1 MKKILS
7 GILCLAVLSCNRNS
21 DQPFNT
27 GTPPQQTNQLIPWLE
42 KQKSN
47 VASDSGKQ
55 AITNLEASLLISES
69 VIRPSGY
76 GKKVMITPIK
86 KEPATREEQSTTTFL
101 LSQLNSEGRII
112 RSNIVTYTPE
122 TAAAPVRMPA
132 DLFENYYGDGRLPD
146 VKLTFRSN
154 TGRLLFET
162 AFRNGDV
169 YSHSYPEIKN
179 RANHSG
185 ELTENECVEW
195 YWQTYVNGVL
205 VSEVYLGTT
214 CGPYVEEGSG
224 GGGEDPFDEA
234 AEDALKTQVFA
245 TQSDPAEQSVEYTS
259 EVHTGVP
266 FQWVVVKNT
275 NNLWQVNSSDIAYGY
290 NSPNTGAIVYNIQH
304 NGSQL
309 SGQTSWNR
317 IPRNPGGFAPPL
329 ISLIWQETA
338 NTTTIANGYRSGTIT
353 VSGSLKNFG
362 ITIGSYSQSC
372 TINVN

>member
-1 MKKILS
+1 MKKMLT
-7 GILCLAVLSCNRNS
+7 GIVCLAILSCNRNK
-21 DQPFNT
+21 DQEFTSNI
-27 GTPPQQTNQLIPWLE
+27 PPQQTSQLIPWLE
-42 KQKSN
+42 KQKAN

-55 AITNLEASLLISES
+55 AITKLEASLLISES

-86 KEPATREEQSTTTFL
+86 KEPSTREEQSSTTFL

-122 TAAAPVRMPA
+122 TAAAPVKMPA
-132 DLFENYYGDGRLPD
+132 DLFENYYGDGRMPD

-162 AFRNGDV
+162 AFRNGDL

-224 GGGEDPFDEA
+224 GGATGGEEITEVEVLRSPQWTVAQNPRIGSNGVGEIKSFETMRGKRNSTYPGGGYFTQNSHSWSYCNFCMDPSDNWSETSHSSTHSTLNATTTVTGDLHYENDEYFN
-234 AEDALKTQVFA
+234 LSGTKTWTFTQVF
-245 TQSDPAEQSVEYTS
+245 
-259 EVHTGVP
+259 
-266 FQWVVVKNT
+266 N
-275 NNLWQVNSSDIAYGY
+275 
-290 NSPNTGAIVYNIQH
+290 
-304 NGSQL
+304 
-309 SGQTSWNR
+309 
-317 IPRNPGGFAPPL
+317 
-329 ISLIWQETA
+329 
-338 NTTTIANGYRSGTIT
+338 
-353 VSGSLKNFG
+353 
-362 ITIGSYSQSC
+362 
-372 TINVN
+372 